1 MSDWDFFRRLMMVV
15 GVAVLGVLVWRLS
28 DALLLL
34 FGAVL
39 IGLLL
44 SGGADAISERT
55 GLPRFVSLPLVI
67 LPVIA
72 LIAGVAA
79 LFGAQISA
87 QLTELGQRLPG
98 AIDSFEQ
105 RFHLGDIS
113 GRILQEAQ
121 SNTSGILYQITSWAG
136 AVLGALTNAVL
147 LFVAA
152 GFFAADPEPYR
163 IGTLKLFPE
172 RLRPQIAKTMEYA
185 AAALRQWLIGQLIA
199 VVMIGATTAIALWW
213 IGLPSPLALGLIAGV
228 AEFVPLIGPF
238 LGALPATLLALSLGW
253 TEVLWVIG
261 LFLLIQQVESNM
273 ITPIIQKRMV
283 SLPPM
288 LTLFAIVCF
297 GLLFGPLGVLFA
309 TPLAVFLFVAVN
321 QLWVRGLLHEPTEVP
336 GEKEV
341 LEKKR
346 EEAGV

>member
-1 MSDWDFFRRLMMVV
+1 MSDWQFFRRLMTVV
-15 GVAVLGVLVWRLS
+15 GVAVLGLLIWQLS
-28 DALLLL
+28 DAMLLL

-44 SGGADAISERT
+44 SGGADAICERT
-55 GLPRFVSLPLVI
+55 GLPRIVALSAVIFLVI
-67 LPVIA
+67 AVFA
-72 LIAGVAA
+72 AVAA

-98 AIDSFEQ
+98 AIDSVEQ

-121 SNTSGILYQITSWAG
+121 SNTSSILYQVTSWAG
-136 AVLGALTNAVL
+136 AVLGALANLVL
-147 LFVAA
+147 LCVAA

-163 IGTLKLFPE
+163 VGTLKMFPE
-172 RLRPQIAKTMEYA
+172 RLRPQVAKTMEYS
-185 AAALRQWLIGQLIA
+185 AAALRQWLLGQLIA
-199 VVMIGATTAIALWW
+199 VVMIGATTAVGLWW

-238 LGALPATLLALSLGW
+238 IGALPATLLALSLGW
-253 TEVLWVIG
+253 TEVAWVLG
-261 LFLLIQQVESNM
+261 LFLVIQQVESNM
-273 ITPIIQKRMV
+273 ITPIIQRRMV
-283 SLPPM
+283 SLPPV

-321 QLWVRGLLHEPTEVP
+321 QLYVRGLLDEQTEVP
-336 GEKEV
+336 GEKQV

-346 EEAGV
+346 EEAGI